1 MFKGSQH
8 NAPEFFR
15 LILNG
20 YQAICCGSCCSVCM
34 CQGKM
39 KRHVDLVTN
48 SAPAAYQMYPH
59 VHHEHL

>member
-39 KRHVDLVTN
+39 KRDT
-48 SAPAAYQMYPH
+48 
-59 VHHEHL
+59 